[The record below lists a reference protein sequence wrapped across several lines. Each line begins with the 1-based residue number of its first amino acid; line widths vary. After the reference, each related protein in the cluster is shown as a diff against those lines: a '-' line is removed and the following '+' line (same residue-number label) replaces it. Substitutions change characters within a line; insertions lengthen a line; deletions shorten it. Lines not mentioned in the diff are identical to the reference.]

1 MRPSMQARR
10 VEFLPLGGT
19 YIHVTNKLLYV
30 YVYVTSNKSAK
41 SHYPHFIKYDREQTT
56 Y

>member
-19 YIHVTNKLLYV
+19 YIHVTNKLMYV

>member
-1 MRPSMQARR
+1 M
-10 VEFLPLGGT
+10 
-19 YIHVTNKLLYV
+19 YV